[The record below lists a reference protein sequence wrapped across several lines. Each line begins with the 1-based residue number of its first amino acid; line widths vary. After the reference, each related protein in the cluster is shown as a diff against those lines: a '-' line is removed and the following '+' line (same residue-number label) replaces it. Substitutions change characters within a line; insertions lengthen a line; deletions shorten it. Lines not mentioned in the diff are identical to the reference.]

1 MNLIIIGPP
10 ASGKGTNATKISEKY
25 NIPHISIGQLLR
37 NILESDS
44 PYIAEIK
51 SAMEKGEIVRDEI
64 IKEII
69 EKRLAEEDAKKGF
82 IIDGF
87 PRNLTQID
95 ILFEI
100 LEKHKRNLDGV
111 IFIDLDKEELIK
123 RTLTRL
129 VCSNCGKNF
138 SKEYYLEKTC
148 DNCGEMLTVR
158 TDDQNFQTIETRYN
172 NYLEYSLPVIKFF
185 KTQGLLYEIDGNQD
199 MEKVYNDIETL
210 LENLGEKYDNNKKS

>member
-123 RTLTRL
+123 
-129 VCSNCGKNF
+129 
-138 SKEYYLEKTC
+138 E
-148 DNCGEMLTVR
+148 
-158 TDDQNFQTIETRYN
+158 
-172 NYLEYSLPVIKFF
+172 P
-185 KTQGLLYEIDGNQD
+185 
-199 MEKVYNDIETL
+199 
-210 LENLGEKYDNNKKS
+210 